1 MSIVDNK
8 TVDGIALTDDNNG
21 IILLIAD
28 HMDWRDEYQ
37 HLVMLQEKIN
47 VYITFLEQK
56 QYEDIYKGENITY
69 GIIEIHFLYNL
80 TANAE
85 KFLQSVQN
93 QVAELGVKIQYCVS
107 QEEQM
112 KLDKNQQKQLIND
125 NIYLQI
131 EEDIKQK
138 QISFIVIKG

>member
-47 VYITFLEQK
+47 VYISPFLNRSSMK
-56 QYEDIYKGENITY
+56 ISTK
-69 GIIEIHFLYNL
+69 
-80 TANAE
+80 E
-85 KFLQSVQN
+85 K
-93 QVAELGVKIQYCVS
+93 I
-107 QEEQM
+107 
-112 KLDKNQQKQLIND
+112 
-125 NIYLQI
+125 
-131 EEDIKQK
+131 
-138 QISFIVIKG
+138 

>member
-47 VYITFLEQK
+47 VYITS
-56 QYEDIYKGENITY
+56 YYKVVVFIDP
-69 GIIEIHFLYNL
+69 
-80 TANAE
+80 
-85 KFLQSVQN
+85 LQGLHN
-93 QVAELGVKIQYCVS
+93 Y
-107 QEEQM
+107 
-112 KLDKNQQKQLIND
+112 
-125 NIYLQI
+125 
-131 EEDIKQK
+131 
-138 QISFIVIKG
+138 

>member
-93 QVAELGVKIQYCVS
+93 QVAELGVKIQYSVS
-107 QEEQM
+107 QEGADEAR
-112 KLDKNQQKQLIND
+112 
-125 NIYLQI
+125 
-131 EEDIKQK
+131 
-138 QISFIVIKG
+138 

>member
-107 QEEQM
+107 QGREQM
-112 KLDKNQQKQLIND
+112 KLDKNQQKQLINA
-125 NIYLQI
+125 IYI
-131 EEDIKQK
+131 
-138 QISFIVIKG
+138 FR

>member
-1 MSIVDNK
+1 MEKEKVYSLEDTRFRQVQSNNNSTRVGGIMSIVDNK

-107 QEEQM
+107 QEGADEAR
-112 KLDKNQQKQLIND
+112 
-125 NIYLQI
+125 
-131 EEDIKQK
+131 
-138 QISFIVIKG
+138 

>member
-107 QEEQM
+107 QEGADDC
-112 KLDKNQQKQLIND
+112 LLYTSPSPRD
-125 NIYLQI
+125 
-131 EEDIKQK
+131 
-138 QISFIVIKG
+138 